1 MTRCQTTMTDTT
13 VRVTRPR
20 SRARAEQERAR
31 PQGAPRLGHRPGLD
45 ALRGVAVMSIVA
57 YHADPDWFSLAP
69 GSLDV
74 FFVLSTF
81 LVTTVLLDSLAR
93 RGGPQGRR
101 FFTRRARRLAAGLA
115 AMVATVLALLAFGV
129 YKSPETARTA
139 IGAVMLHANVAQFS
153 GDYFAAF
160 AQRNP
165 LEHTW
170 SLSVEE
176 HFYLATFAV
185 VWALWRATGRNL
197 RRTRIGLLV
206 VSGLVAIASVLAA
219 RHLSSVGATANRM
232 YMGTDTRAVAAAMGV
247 AVAAALWGRWD
258 LTRRDGTTGMAPRVV
273 SLAAWALFLGIVAA
287 AVLRWYP
294 TLDWF
299 ASGGWAVSAMAGA
312 LLVVASGRATTAGRI
327 SGNAAFQ
334 WAGRRSYGI
343 YLWHLPLLVL
353 LAELGTIG
361 ILAALVG
368 TLVAAELSHHFVE
381 RSFRA
386 DSSGGN
392 RLADPVFVSGV
403 IAVSLAL
410 ALIAWAIPEP
420 DRPEWAVNSEPDAS
434 RSEPPAPPPTT
445 TPPEPLQVFVW
456 GDVAASVVGPDLA
469 GDDRFDVTTQSH
481 PECVEQAS
489 CTDVDPP
496 PPPPGTDLVVIAI
509 TDIKAFDPPITN
521 ELDVVGQF
529 TGTRNTYDSW
539 SAIIAATPI
548 ALAMPP
554 EARRGVDSALQFR
567 RFTAENPANMVL
579 GANPEQWP
587 DALYDRYGESTA
599 TSPLKILIVGDS
611 VAFSLATEFRPEGT
625 VVWDQSRHG
634 CDPSPGD
641 RVAQRTGRDRT
652 PAVCDWRTDW
662 ARAVVEWDPDVV
674 IWQTGTWS
682 TYDRIVDGRTYEVG
696 TPEWHDMERDV
707 HAEAMR
713 ILTSGG
719 AELIV
724 AVVAPAWETTPGKP
738 AETTP
743 EQAAWRTPELLA
755 AVRDAA
761 GGIPGVTVLDTSE
774 AICVPDCNRPDLRP
788 DGVHY
793 SAEGAQVVSDWLT
806 PMLPIP
812 NDD

>member
-1 MTRCQTTMTDTT
+1 MTDTAI
-13 VRVTRPR
+13 RVTRPR
-20 SRARAEQERAR
+20 SRARAGHERAR
-31 PQGAPRLGHRPGLD
+31 SQEPPRLGHRPGLD

-115 AMVATVLALLAFGV
+115 AMVAIVLGLLAAGI
-129 YKSPETARTA
+129 YKSPDTARTA

-153 GDYFAAF
+153 GDYFTAF

-176 HFYLATFAV
+176 HFYLATFLV
-185 VWALWRATGRNL
+185 VWALWRATGRDL
-197 RRTRIGLLV
+197 RRTRIALLA
-206 VSGLVAIASVLAA
+206 VSALVAIASVLSA
-219 RHLSSVGATANRM
+219 RHLSSVGATANRI
-232 YMGTDTRAVAAAMGV
+232 YMGTDTRAVAAAAGV

-258 LTRRDGTTGMAPRVV
+258 LTRRDGTAGSAPRII
-273 SLAAWALFLGIVAA
+273 SWAAWTLFLGIVAA

-294 TLDWF
+294 TLEWF
-299 ASGGWAVSAMAGA
+299 ASGGWAASAAVGAVLVMAA
-312 LLVVASGRATTAGRI
+312 GRATTAGRI
-327 SGNAAFQ
+327 SGNAALRWTGQ
-334 WAGRRSYGI
+334 RSYGI

-353 LAELGTIG
+353 LAELGTVG
-361 ILAALVG
+361 VVAALVG

-392 RLADPVFVSGV
+392 LLPDRAFIVGV
-403 IAVSLAL
+403 IAVSSAL
-410 ALIAWAIPEP
+410 AVLAWAIPEP
-420 DRPEWAVNSEPDAS
+420 DRPEWAVTAEQEAD

-445 TPPEPLQVFVW
+445 VPPEPLEVFVW

-469 GDDRFDVTTQSH
+469 KDDRFSVTTESH
-481 PECVEQAS
+481 PECVERAS
-489 CTDVDPP
+489 CPAVDPP

-509 TDIKAFDPPITN
+509 TDIKAFDPPVTN
-521 ELDVVGQF
+521 VLDIMGQIAN
-529 TGTRNTYDSW
+529 TRATYDAW
-539 SAIIAATPI
+539 SAIIGEIPI

-554 EARRGVDSALQFR
+554 EARRGVDSALHFR
-567 RFTAENPANMVL
+567 QFTAENPANTVL
-579 GANPEQWP
+579 GAEPAQWP
-587 DALYDRYGESTA
+587 DALYDRYGESTEA
-599 TSPLKILIVGDS
+599 APQKVLIVGDS

-662 ARAVVEWDPDVV
+662 ARAVSEWDPDVV

-682 TYDRIVDGRTYEVG
+682 TYDRIVDGRTYETG
-696 TPEWHDMERDV
+696 TPEWHDIERDV

-713 ILTSGG
+713 VLTAGG

-724 AVVAPAWETTPGKP
+724 AVVAPAWETAPGKP
-738 AETTP
+738 LETTP
-743 EQAAWRTPELLA
+743 EEAARRTPELLS
-755 AVRDAA
+755 AVREAA
-761 GGIPGVTVLDTSE
+761 EGIPGVTVVDTSD
-774 AICVPDCNRPDLRP
+774 AICDPDCNRPDLRP

-793 SAEGAQVVSDWLT
+793 SAEGAQVVSRWLAGY
-806 PMLPIP
+806 LPRA
-812 NDD
+812 DDHESG